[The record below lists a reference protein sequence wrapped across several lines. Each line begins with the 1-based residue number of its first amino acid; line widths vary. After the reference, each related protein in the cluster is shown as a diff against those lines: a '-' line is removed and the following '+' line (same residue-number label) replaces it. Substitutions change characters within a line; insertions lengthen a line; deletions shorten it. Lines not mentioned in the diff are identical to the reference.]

1 MAANPES
8 MPRNLAQVRNMS
20 RSVKADRQEAVK
32 GNFADEMLRI
42 AGGVQTHP
50 FVQLV
55 TFRAGLSPVIVAY
68 TDEQLTSM
76 KRFCCRSTS
85 ARYRSVLGV
94 DRTFNLGP
102 CFVTSIVYKNA
113 SVNFQESGSPPIFIG
128 PVMFHFDGN
137 ESTYKFFFQHIA
149 DKFKST
155 AFMVDVCEDEGA
167 RCESDVVFG
176 SDEEHA
182 LVNALKHAFPGAQH
196 TFCSRHIEENVRRH
210 LNELPIE
217 QSEKDGVMKL
227 VIKCLQVSPSESRV
241 GERRIQD
248 LTQHVRSIDDGDGR
262 LTRYIN
268 EHVVAKLRNNTKV
281 CIVYHRR
288 HWSFILASIYSIS
301 ITIGWADG
309 REGDDVD
316 KRPSFPFSSNL
327 FPPHIF
333 TISTEHMMRVY

>member
-1 MAANPES
+1 LARHNALEYVRGKPKVLDNIRAAVTTSRAAPKHIYAAMAANPES

-76 KRFCCRSTS
+76 KRFCCRSTP

-113 SVNFQESGSPPIFIG
+113 SVNLQESGSPPIFIG

-137 ESTYKFFFQHIA
+137 ESTYNF
-149 DKFKST
+149 
-155 AFMVDVCEDEGA
+155 
-167 RCESDVVFG
+167 
-176 SDEEHA
+176 
-182 LVNALKHAFPGAQH
+182 
-196 TFCSRHIEENVRRH
+196 
-210 LNELPIE
+210 
-217 QSEKDGVMKL
+217 
-227 VIKCLQVSPSESRV
+227 
-241 GERRIQD
+241 
-248 LTQHVRSIDDGDGR
+248 
-262 LTRYIN
+262 
-268 EHVVAKLRNNTKV
+268 
-281 CIVYHRR
+281 
-288 HWSFILASIYSIS
+288 
-301 ITIGWADG
+301 
-309 REGDDVD
+309 
-316 KRPSFPFSSNL
+316 FSSTSPTNL
-327 FPPHIF
+327 NRPLLW
-333 TISTEHMMRVY
+333 STCVKTRVLDVKVTLCLAVMRSMH